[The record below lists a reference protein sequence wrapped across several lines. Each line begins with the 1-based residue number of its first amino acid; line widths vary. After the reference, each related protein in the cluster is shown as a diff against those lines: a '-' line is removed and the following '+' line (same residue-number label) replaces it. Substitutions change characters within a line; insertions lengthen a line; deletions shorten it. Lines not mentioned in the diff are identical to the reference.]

1 MQDDNNQYT
10 SAPARST
17 TGGEAYESDLSK
29 QTAISHTEKA
39 GARPARSRKWII
51 VTVFMVVALGMAL
64 FLGLKLLDDCK
75 DDLCGNSGVSNT
87 KLPKVSGDSISLD
100 SLGTTYASVYTAG
113 VSEFS
118 EDKESATIKAYDEL
132 TRGFKLNNKYKED
145 KALAIVSLAIA
156 RGYLD
161 NQDKYLGYRSA
172 MYSAFGEYLNELPEQ
187 VDDEYFVPSDKDHQI
202 ARTLL
207 ANTDKEL
214 SNKFIN
220 AIESSGVKNE
230 AEKALR
236 SADLDPFEVL
246 VMNFDQ
252 GSSQQEKFS
261 EQNYMFGA
269 MPTMW
274 VQSVDDTVY
283 LVATKDYAQDFISQP
298 FGDVRY
304 SVIHELVHTQ
314 KPFIVGDLGRN
325 IEERRAELLSGDKSA
340 YYDAK
345 QLFIYL
351 RVFSGG
357 DFLSLLND
365 NPTDN
370 ASFILNTYRVLG
382 VDGGNALITSAP
394 GAFLIKPSGA
404 VIETQKVFGGADG
417 AIQAAISIGDK
428 DGQNMSERMDERY
441 GKLISVFKSKT
452 EVLEDLD
459 DNLGGA
465 YKMPSA
471 ASQMKSYISKNK

>member
-1 MQDDNNQYT
+1 
-10 SAPARST
+10 
-17 TGGEAYESDLSK
+17 
-29 QTAISHTEKA
+29 
-39 GARPARSRKWII
+39 
-51 VTVFMVVALGMAL
+51 
-64 FLGLKLLDDCK
+64 
-75 DDLCGNSGVSNT
+75 
-87 KLPKVSGDSISLD
+87 
-100 SLGTTYASVYTAG
+100 
-113 VSEFS
+113 
-118 EDKESATIKAYDEL
+118 
-132 TRGFKLNNKYKED
+132 
-145 KALAIVSLAIA
+145 
-156 RGYLD
+156 
-161 NQDKYLGYRSA
+161 
-172 MYSAFGEYLNELPEQ
+172 
-187 VDDEYFVPSDKDHQI
+187 
-202 ARTLL
+202 
-207 ANTDKEL
+207 
-214 SNKFIN
+214 
-220 AIESSGVKNE
+220 
-230 AEKALR
+230 
-236 SADLDPFEVL
+236 
-246 VMNFDQ
+246 
-252 GSSQQEKFS
+252 
-261 EQNYMFGA
+261 MFGA

-351 RVFSGG
+351 RVFSGS

-365 NPTDN
+365 NPTDS
-370 ASFILNTYRVLG
+370 ASFILNTYRILG

-428 DGQNMSERMDERY
+428 DGQSMSERMNERY

-459 DNLGGA
+459 DNLGRA